1 MSTSSASAIPDDPIA
16 VGWKEWVS
24 LPELGLL
31 ALRVKVDTGART
43 SALHAVDIQLFERE
57 GRRRVRFVVHPV
69 GKNPHVK
76 VEAEADVVDERTV
89 ISSNG
94 HEEHR
99 VVIRTLFRLGLSAAA
114 PEWPIE
120 LTLTDRR
127 RMRMRML
134 LGREAMRGRIVVHPG
149 AEYLHGQIPSA
160 RPFYVKPGA

>member
-1 MSTSSASAIPDDPIA
+1 MLPVSSASALPAHPIA
-16 VGWKEWVS
+16 VGWKEWVA
-24 LPELGLL
+24 LPELGLM

-43 SALHAVDIQLFERE
+43 SALHAVDLQLVEVR

-76 VEAEADVVDERTV
+76 VQAEADVVDERTV
-89 ISSNG
+89 VSSSG

-99 VVIRTLFRLGLSAAA
+99 VVIRTPLRLGLSAAA

-134 LGREAMRGRIVVHPG
+134 LGREAMKGRIVVHPG

-160 RPFYVKPGA
+160 RPFYV

>member
-1 MSTSSASAIPDDPIA
+1 MPPLPSPASALPESPIA
-16 VGWKEWVS
+16 VGWKEWVA

-31 ALRVKVDTGART
+31 ALRVKIDTGART
-43 SALHAVDIQLFERE
+43 SALHAVNLKFHDVDGQ
-57 GRRRVRFVVHPV
+57 RRVRFVIHPV

-76 VEAEADVVDERTV
+76 VKAEADVVDERTV
-89 ISSNG
+89 VSSNG

-99 VVIRTLFRLGLSAAA
+99 VVIRTPLRLGLSAAA

-134 LGREAMRGRIVVHPG
+134 LGREAMKGRIVVHPG
-149 AEYLHGQIPSA
+149 AAYLHGQIPSA
-160 RPFYVKPGA
+160 RPFYV

>member
-1 MSTSSASAIPDDPIA
+1 MPPPSSASVLPENPLA
-16 VGWKEWVS
+16 VGWKEWVA

-31 ALRVKVDTGART
+31 ALRVKIDTGART
-43 SALHAVDIQLFERE
+43 SALHAVNLEFHEAD

-69 GKNPHVK
+69 GKNPHIK
-76 VEAEADVVDERTV
+76 VHAEADVVDERTV

-99 VVIRTLFRLGLSAAA
+99 VVIRTLLRLGLQASA

-120 LTLTDRR
+120 LTLTDRQ

-134 LGREAMRGRIVVHPG
+134 LGREAMNGRIVVHPG
-149 AEYLHGQIPSA
+149 AEYLHGQIPTA
-160 RPFYVKPGA
+160 RPFYV

>member
-1 MSTSSASAIPDDPIA
+1 MPRPSAASALPDHPLA

-24 LPELGLL
+24 LPDLGLL
-31 ALRVKVDTGART
+31 AVRVKVDTGART
-43 SALHAVDIQLFERE
+43 SALHAVDLEVFEDR
-57 GRRRVRFVVHPV
+57 GKQRVRFVVHPV
-69 GKNPHVK
+69 GKNPHIAVH
-76 VEAEADVVDERTV
+76 AEADVIDERTV

-99 VVIRTLFRLGLSAAA
+99 VVIQTTFRLGLSAAA

-134 LGREAMRGRIVVHPG
+134 LGREAMKGRIVVHPG

-160 RPFYVKPGA
+160 RPFYVKP